1 MKMIIRI
8 MGEGQY
14 RAPEALCD
22 ELNQI
27 DNRIVALVTEGKAEE
42 FRTELAKLIS
52 EIKEKGEAI
61 EAEEI
66 LESDIIV
73 PPEDLSLEEA
83 RAVFKGSGIFED

>member
-1 MKMIIRI
+1 MIIRI

-27 DNRIVALVTEGKAEE
+27 DNRIVDLVNEGKVEE
-42 FRTELAKLIS
+42 FRSELARLIS
-52 EIKEKGEAI
+52 QIKEKGEPI
-61 EAEEI
+61 KAEEI

-73 PPEDLSLEEA
+73 PPEDLSFEEA
-83 RAVFKGSGIFED
+83 KNVFKGSGIFED

>member
-1 MKMIIRI
+1 MIIRI

-27 DNRIVALVTEGKAEE
+27 DNRIVDLVNEGKVEE
-42 FRTELAKLIS
+42 FRSELARLVS
-52 EIKEKGEAI
+52 QIKEKGEPI
-61 EAEEI
+61 KAEEI

-73 PPEDLSLEEA
+73 PPEDLSFEEA
-83 RAVFKGSGIFED
+83 KKVFKGSGIFED

>member
-1 MKMIIRI
+1 LIIRI

-27 DNRIVALVTEGKAEE
+27 DNRIVHLVEEGKGEE
-42 FRTELAKLIS
+42 FRNELAKLIF
-52 EIKEKGEAI
+52 EIKEKGEPI

-83 RAVFKGSGIFED
+83 KAVFKGSGIFKD

>member
-1 MKMIIRI
+1 MIIRI

-27 DNRIVALVTEGKAEE
+27 DNRIVVLVEEGKVEE
-42 FRTELAKLIS
+42 FRSELARLIS
-52 EIKEKGEAI
+52 KIKEKGEPI
-61 EAEEI
+61 EAEE
-66 LESDIIV
+66 LLKSDIIV

-83 RAVFKGSGIFED
+83 KDVFKGSGIFED

>member
-1 MKMIIRI
+1 MIIRI

-27 DNRIVALVTEGKAEE
+27 DNRIVALVTEGKTEE

-52 EIKEKGEAI
+52 EIKGRGEAI

>member
-1 MKMIIRI
+1 MIIRI

-14 RAPEALCD
+14 RAPETLCD

-27 DNRIVALVTEGKAEE
+27 DNRIVTLVTEEKADE
-42 FRTELAKLIS
+42 FRKELAKLIS

-66 LESDIIV
+66 MESDIIV
-73 PPEDLSLEEA
+73 PPEDLSFEEA
-83 RAVFKGSGIFED
+83 KAIFKGSGIFED

>member
-1 MKMIIRI
+1 LIIRI

-27 DNRIVALVTEGKAEE
+27 DNRIVVLVEEGKVEE
-42 FRTELAKLIS
+42 FRSELARLIS
-52 EIKEKGEAI
+52 KIKEKGEPI
-61 EAEEI
+61 EAEE
-66 LESDIIV
+66 LLKSDIIV

-83 RAVFKGSGIFED
+83 KDVFKGSGIFED

>member
-1 MKMIIRI
+1 MIIRI

-14 RAPEALCD
+14 RAPETLCD

-27 DNRIVALVTEGKAEE
+27 DNRIVDLVMEGKVEE
-42 FRTELAKLIS
+42 FRKELAKLIS

-73 PPEDLSLEEA
+73 PPRDLSFEEA
-83 RAVFKGSGIFED
+83 KAIFKGSGIFED

>member
-1 MKMIIRI
+1 MIIRI

-27 DNRIVALVTEGKAEE
+27 DNRIVVLVEEGKVEE
-42 FRTELAKLIS
+42 FRSELARLIS
-52 EIKEKGEAI
+52 KIKEKGEPI
-61 EAEEI
+61 EAEE
-66 LESDIIV
+66 LLKSDIIV

-83 RAVFKGSGIFED
+83 KDVFKGAGIFED

>member
-1 MKMIIRI
+1 LIIRI

-14 RAPEALCD
+14 RSPETLCD

-27 DNRIVALVTEGKAEE
+27 DNRIVDLVEEGKVEE
-42 FRTELAKLIS
+42 FRSELAKLIFK
-52 EIKEKGEAI
+52 IKEKGEPI
-61 EAEEI
+61 EAEEL

-83 RAVFKGSGIFED
+83 KDVFKGSGIFKD

>member
-1 MKMIIRI
+1 MIIRI

-14 RAPEALCD
+14 RVPEALCD

-27 DNRIVALVTEGKAEE
+27 DNRIVDLVEEGKAEE
-42 FRTELAKLIS
+42 FSSELARLIF
-52 EIKEKGEAI
+52 EIKEKGGPI
-61 EAEEI
+61 EAEEL

-83 RAVFKGSGIFED
+83 KDVFKGSGIFED

>member
-1 MKMIIRI
+1 

-14 RAPEALCD
+14 RAPEAICD

-27 DNRIVALVTEGKAEE
+27 DNRIVKLVEEGNSV
-42 FRTELAKLIS
+42 ELRNELGKLIS

-61 EAEEI
+61 EVEEI
-66 LESDIIV
+66 LQSDIIV

-83 RAVFKGSGIFED
+83 KAVFKGSGIFEG